1 MSDMKYQITVLDEV
15 YTHKVVEADSREALE
30 DGDYEV
36 VNEWAGNAGECDQI
50 ITILEIGDDN

>member
-1 MSDMKYQITVLDEV
+1 MKYQITVLDEV